1 MKEFLTSDESESDDS
16 KDNNETDDQ
25 PDKRAKKRAKYRA
38 LLQAGD
44 DSDGG
49 NEHDNVQNMEVTFNT
64 GLEDL
69 SKHIMEKKDK
79 KSETVWDAYLSK
91 KSEKK
96 KAGKN
101 KRKYSSDDD
110 DSDDTDQEAT
120 EEADDFFIEEPA
132 AKKRKKPQ
140 NKEDE
145 EQRHEEIDGLDK
157 ASKEELELLL
167 ADDKGTDTGVK
178 GYNLKFKK
186 GKGKKRRE
194 NDIDE
199 EKIPSN
205 AYNDPRFS
213 ALFSPNYAIDP
224 TDPQFKRYF
233 RFYSAL
239 VLLMGN
245 CR

>member
-69 SKHIMEKKDK
+69 SKYIMEKKDK
-79 KSETVWDAYLSK
+79 KSETVWDAHLRK
-91 KSEKK
+91 KCEKK
-96 KAGKN
+96 KTRKN

-132 AKKRKKPQ
+132 VKKRKKLE
-140 NKEDE
+140 NKDE
-145 EQRHEEIDGLDK
+145 EPKEMNGLDE

-167 ADDKGTDTGVK
+167 ADDKGTDTGLK

>member
-25 PDKRAKKRAKYRA
+25 PDKMAKKRAKYRA
-38 LLQAGD
+38 LLQSGD

-49 NEHDNVQNMEVTFNT
+49 NEHDNAQNMEVTFNT

-69 SKHIMEKKDK
+69 SKYIMEKKDK

-194 NDIDE
+194 NGIDE